1 GVLCYFGWP
10 RANEDDAERAVRAGL
25 SIIETV
31 KKTKAPNGSPLSTRV
46 GIATGVVI
54 VGDLI
59 GSGATQETAVV
70 GETPNLAARLQGVA
84 GLNQLVVAKETQ
96 RLLGTL
102 FDLALLDGQDLK
114 SISGPVDAYRVE
126 GEATIQSRF
135 AARQSGAMTPIVGR
149 EREIKLMTKRWILA
163 RSGQGQMVRWS
174 DGQMVIVSG
183 EAGIGK
189 SRITQA
195 VIDAVAN
202 DDHTRMSYQCSPYH
216 ADSAFYPVIQ
226 QMSFAAGFAP
236 SDSPDVRLDKLETLL
251 GTDQGP
257 LRLVAPLLGLDGVS
271 PLWRIGPDAGTAA
284 YPDDADAGWAAGA
297 TSDGKTCAD
306 GV

>member
-1 GVLCYFGWP
+1 
-10 RANEDDAERAVRAGL
+10 
-25 SIIETV
+25 
-31 KKTKAPNGSPLSTRV
+31 
-46 GIATGVVI
+46 
-54 VGDLI
+54 
-59 GSGATQETAVV
+59 
-70 GETPNLAARLQGVA
+70 
-84 GLNQLVVAKETQ
+84 
-96 RLLGTL
+96 
-102 FDLALLDGQDLK
+102 
-114 SISGPVDAYRVE
+114 
-126 GEATIQSRF
+126 
-135 AARQSGAMTPIVGR
+135 
-149 EREIKLMTKRWILA
+149 
-163 RSGQGQMVRWS
+163 
-174 DGQMVIVSG
+174 MVIVSG